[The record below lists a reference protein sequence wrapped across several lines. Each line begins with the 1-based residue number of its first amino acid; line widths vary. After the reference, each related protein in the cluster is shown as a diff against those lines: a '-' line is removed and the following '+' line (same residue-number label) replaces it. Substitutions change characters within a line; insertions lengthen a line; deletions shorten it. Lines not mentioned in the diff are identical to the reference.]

1 MEVKKM
7 IQRSLGILVL
17 LGIGVCPLAIGQQA
31 SGTAEA
37 APAGFARIDGVS
49 PDWKTLTAD
58 DFEQANCD
66 PETFTWE
73 GSTVKCAGQPVGV
86 LRSKKEYRNLEWVAW
101 WRHLSHGG
109 NSGFFVWT
117 PSSAL
122 QGLKPGTLPKGGIE
136 VQMLDHGYTDKYRQR
151 TGKEP
156 DWFTTHGDIFA
167 VGTSKLTPFEPRSP
181 NGSRSFPRANHSL
194 GTPQW
199 NHYYVRAIQGEVR
212 LWVNGYEVSG
222 GRGADP
228 ASGHLCLESE
238 GAPVEWKEIRLRE
251 LP

>member
-1 MEVKKM
+1 M
-7 IQRSLGILVL
+7 QRNSDSIAPSAGI
-17 LGIGVCPLAIGQQA
+17 
-31 SGTAEA
+31 
-37 APAGFARIDGVS
+37 
-49 PDWKTLTAD
+49 
-58 DFEQANCD
+58 DFL
-66 PETFTWE
+66 
-73 GSTVKCAGQPVGV
+73 SRL
-86 LRSKKEYRNLEWVAW
+86 LRS
-101 WRHLSHGG
+101 SHR
-109 NSGFFVWT
+109 S
-117 PSSAL
+117 PARL
-122 QGLKPGTLPKGGIE
+122 AE
-136 VQMLDHGYTDKYRQR
+136 KYRQR